1 MGGDDGMGIIGGDG
15 QIKHELLSILGLNNM
30 FFDLIRMVYE
40 WLCWFNYY
48 LGKCL
53 NILTSSC
60 RLIDTWKKTSNSRLF
75 IMLDTLDNVAVS
87 VLVINGLKAWGNNPL
102 PMWGS
107 CEVVL
112 PCIGSLRVC
121 VVSLVLFPL
130 LCLSLVSAQNS
141 ACVLFCSSAFET
153 RGWVQ
158 LGETMSAISHM
169 HFSIFSFKT
178 NSPWNSGRTRPREWP
193 HRWVHCLR
201 PCLARVCCTVL
212 FSLLEEGG
220 IARRDWA
227 EDFQP
232 YFYRSTVDTQIALG

>member
-1 MGGDDGMGIIGGDG
+1 MFWLFRLGNYVHSSMVWKPLAYVGKLWGGFTIA
-15 QIKHELLSILGLNNM
+15 HALVVCACALSH
-30 FFDLIRMVYE
+30 
-40 WLCWFNYY
+40 WF
-48 LGKCL
+48 
-53 NILTSSC
+53 
-60 RLIDTWKKTSNSRLF
+60 
-75 IMLDTLDNVAVS
+75 A
-87 VLVINGLKAWGNNPL
+87 
-102 PMWGS
+102 
-107 CEVVL
+107 
-112 PCIGSLRVC
+112 
-121 VVSLVLFPL
+121 FPL
-130 LCLSLVSAQNS
+130 LVCGSCQCTKQRMRLTLLLSLK
-141 ACVLFCSSAFET
+141 LG
-153 RGWVQ
+153 GWVQ